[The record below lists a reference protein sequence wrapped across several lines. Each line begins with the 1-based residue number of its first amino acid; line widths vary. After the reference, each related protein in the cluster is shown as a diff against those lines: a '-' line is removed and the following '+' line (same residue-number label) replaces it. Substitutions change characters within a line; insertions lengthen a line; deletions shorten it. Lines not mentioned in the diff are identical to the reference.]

1 MQVCVYCA
9 SSGQIHPE
17 YFEATAALASE
28 LVKNDVKVVF
38 GGGSSGLMGQL
49 ADAVLAEGGKIKG
62 IMPQFM
68 NEVEW
73 GHQGV
78 SDFVYTQT
86 MHERKAKFLEG
97 TDALIA
103 LPGGTGT
110 FEELFEA
117 ITLKKLGQFTKPIIL
132 LNTRGYFEPFQ
143 QLMEHAISEGFMGNE
158 YREIWKLVASPEEVL
173 PAIHAMEI
181 WTKGLKEAAH
191 YRHGDG
197 N

>member
-9 SSGQIHPE
+9 SSGHIHPE
-17 YFEATAALASE
+17 YFEATSALAH
-28 LVKNDVKVVF
+28 LLAQNNVQVVF

-49 ADAVLAEGGKIKG
+49 ADSTLAAGGKIKG

-73 GHQGV
+73 GHTGV
-78 SDFVYTQT
+78 SDFIYTET

-103 LPGGTGT
+103 LPGGPGT

-117 ITLKKLGQFTKPIIL
+117 ITLKKLAQFTKPIVI
-132 LNTRGYFEPFQ
+132 LNTRGYFNAFRMLMQ
-143 QLMEHAISEGFMGNE
+143 QAVDEKFMPDE
-158 YREIWKLVASPEEVL
+158 LKFLYTIVDTPEEVL
-173 PAIHAMEI
+173 PAIHNAHS
-181 WTKGLKEAAH
+181 WNKGLKDAGSL
-191 YRHGDG
+191 R
-197 N
+197 

>member
-9 SSGQIHPE
+9 SSGQIHKD
-17 YFEATAALASE
+17 YFKATDHLAKE
-28 LVKNDVKVVF
+28 FVKSNISVVF

-49 ADAVLAEGGKIKG
+49 ADSVIESGGKIKG

-73 GHQGV
+73 GHRGV

-97 TDALIA
+97 TDALVA

-117 ITLKKLGQFTKPIIL
+117 ITLKKLGQFTKPIII
-132 LNTRGYFEPFQ
+132 LNTRNYYEPFR
-143 QLMEHAISEGFMGNE
+143 QLMDRTISEKFMSE
-158 YREIWKLVASPEEVL
+158 EHQALWTIVDEPEEVIS
-173 PAIHAMEI
+173 AII
-181 WTKGLKEAAH
+181 NTPDWKKGLDDAGKM
-191 YRHGDG
+191 R
-197 N
+197 

>member
-9 SSGQIHPE
+9 SSGRIHPD
-17 YFEATAALASE
+17 YFEATSRLAHL
-28 LVKNDVKVVF
+28 LVQSNIKVVF

-49 ADAVLAEGGKIKG
+49 ADSVLAAGGQIKG

-73 GHQGV
+73 GHRGV
-78 SDFVYTQT
+78 SDFVYTES

-103 LPGGTGT
+103 LPGGPGT

-117 ITLKKLGQFTKPIIL
+117 ITLKKLAQFTKPIII
-132 LNTRGYFEPFQ
+132 LNTRGYFNAFQ
-143 QLMEHAISEGFMGNE
+143 NLMQQAVEEQFMTDDLKFL
-158 YREIWKLVASPEEVL
+158 YTIVDLPEEVL
-173 PAIHAMEI
+173 PAIKDAHF
-181 WTKGLKEAAH
+181 WNKGLRDAGSL
-191 YRHGDG
+191 R
-197 N
+197 

>member
-9 SSGQIHPE
+9 SSGHIHPE
-17 YFEATAALASE
+17 YFEATARLAHL
-28 LVKNDVKVVF
+28 LVENEVKVVF

-49 ADAVLAEGGKIKG
+49 ADSVLAAGGQIKG

-73 GHQGV
+73 GHKGV

-103 LPGGTGT
+103 LPGGPGT

-117 ITLKKLGQFTKPIIL
+117 ITLKKLAQFTKPIVL
-132 LNTRGYFEPFQ
+132 LNTRGYFNAFDALMQ
-143 QLMEHAISEGFMGNE
+143 QAVEERFMSDDLLHL
-158 YREIWKLVASPEEVL
+158 YTIVSAPEEVL
-173 PAIHAMEI
+173 PAIHNAHA
-181 WTKGLKEAAH
+181 WNKGLQDAG
-191 YRHGDG
+191 RLR
-197 N
+197 

>member
-9 SSGQIHPE
+9 SSGRIHPD
-17 YFEATAALASE
+17 YFNATAKLAQE
-28 LVKNDVKVVF
+28 LVAHDFTVVF

-49 ADAVLAEGGKIKG
+49 ADSVLNAGGKIKG

-73 GHQGV
+73 GHKGV
-78 SDFVYTQT
+78 SDFTYTET

-103 LPGGTGT
+103 LPGGPGT

-117 ITLKKLGQFTKPIIL
+117 ITLKKLAQFTKPIVL
-132 LNTRGYFEPFQ
+132 LNTRNYFKPFTDLMQHAVNEKFMTDDLNELFTVVNEP
-143 QLMEHAISEGFMGNE
+143 EAVITAIQNAH
-158 YREIWKLVASPEEVL
+158 IWS
-173 PAIHAMEI
+173 
-181 WTKGLKEAAH
+181 KGLRDA
-191 YRHGDG
+191 G
-197 N
+197 NLR

>member
-9 SSGQIHPE
+9 SSAKIHE
-17 YFEATAALASE
+17 DYFKATDLLAKE
-28 LVKNDVKVVF
+28 LVKNGFSVVF

-49 ADAVLAEGGKIKG
+49 ADSVLDEGGKIKG

-73 GHQGV
+73 GHRGV

-117 ITLKKLGQFTKPIIL
+117 ITLKKLGQFTKPIII
-132 LNTRGYFEPFQ
+132 LNTRNYYEHFIK
-143 QLMEHAISEGFMGNE
+143 LMDQAILENFMSNDHQVL
-158 YREIWKLVASPEEVL
+158 WKLVNHPSEVV
-173 PAIHAMEI
+173 PAILNTPP
-181 WTKGLKEAAH
+181 WDKGLNDA
-191 YRHGDG
+191 RV
-197 N
+197 

>member
-9 SSGQIHPE
+9 SSGHIHSD
-17 YFEATAALASE
+17 YFEATSRLAHL
-28 LVKNDVKVVF
+28 LVDNDIKVVF

-49 ADAVLAEGGKIKG
+49 ADSVLAAGGQIKG

-73 GHQGV
+73 GHKGV

-103 LPGGTGT
+103 LPGGPGT

-117 ITLKKLGQFTKPIIL
+117 ITLKKLAQFTKPIVL
-132 LNTRGYFEPFQ
+132 LNTRGYFDVFNL
-143 QLMEHAISEGFMGNE
+143 LMQKAVEERFMPDELKHLYTIVN
-158 YREIWKLVASPEEVL
+158 RPEEVV
-173 PAIHAMEI
+173 PAIRAAHI
-181 WTKGLKEAAH
+181 WSKGLRDAGSL
-191 YRHGDG
+191 R
-197 N
+197 

>member
-9 SSGQIHPE
+9 SSGRIHPD
-17 YFEATAALASE
+17 YFNTTAKLAKE
-28 LVKNDVKVVF
+28 LVAHDFTVVF

-49 ADAVLAEGGKIKG
+49 ADSVLNAGGKIKG

-73 GHQGV
+73 GHKGV
-78 SDFVYTQT
+78 SDFTYTET

-103 LPGGTGT
+103 LPGGPGT

-117 ITLKKLGQFTKPIIL
+117 ITLKKLAQFTKPIVL
-132 LNTRGYFEPFQ
+132 LNTRNYFKPFID
-143 QLMEHAISEGFMGNE
+143 LMQHAVNEKFMTDDLNE
-158 YREIWKLVASPEEVL
+158 LFTVVDQPEAVITAIQNAHIWS
-173 PAIHAMEI
+173 
-181 WTKGLKEAAH
+181 KGLRDA
-191 YRHGDG
+191 G
-197 N
+197 NLR

>member
-1 MQVCVYCA
+1 MQVCIYCA
-9 SSGQIHPE
+9 SSAKIHND
-17 YFEATAALASE
+17 YFKATDLLAKE
-28 LVKNDVKVVF
+28 LVKNGFSIVF

-49 ADAVLAEGGKIKG
+49 ADSVLKAGGKIKG

-73 GHQGV
+73 GHRGV
-78 SDFVYTQT
+78 SNFIYTQT

-117 ITLKKLGQFTKPIIL
+117 ITLKKLGQFSKPIII
-132 LNTRGYFEPFQ
+132 LNTRNYYDPFIN
-143 QLMEHAISEGFMGNE
+143 LMEQAVNEKFFSDEHKAIWSVVNNPLDVVP
-158 YREIWKLVASPEEVL
+158 IILNTPLWD
-173 PAIHAMEI
+173 
-181 WTKGLKEAAH
+181 KGLNEAKV
-191 YRHGDG
+191 
-197 N
+197 

>member
-9 SSGQIHPE
+9 SSGHIHPE
-17 YFEATAALASE
+17 YFEATARLAHL
-28 LVKNDVKVVF
+28 LVENEVKVVF

-49 ADAVLAEGGKIKG
+49 ADSVLAAGGQIKG

-73 GHQGV
+73 GHKGV

-103 LPGGTGT
+103 LPGGPGT

-117 ITLKKLGQFTKPIIL
+117 ITLKKLAQFTKPIVL
-132 LNTRGYFEPFQ
+132 LNTRGYFNAFDALMQ
-143 QLMEHAISEGFMGNE
+143 QAVEERFMSDDLHHL
-158 YREIWKLVASPEEVL
+158 YTIVQTPEEVL
-173 PAIHAMEI
+173 PGIHSAHA
-181 WTKGLKEAAH
+181 WNKGLQDAG
-191 YRHGDG
+191 RLR
-197 N
+197 

>member
-9 SSGQIHPE
+9 SSGQINPV
-17 YFEATAALASE
+17 YFEATNHLARL
-28 LVKNDVKVVF
+28 LVEQNFHVVF

-49 ADAVLAEGGKIKG
+49 ADSVLANGGHIRG

-73 GHQGV
+73 GHKGV

-97 TDALIA
+97 TDAIIA
-103 LPGGTGT
+103 LPGGPGT

-117 ITLKKLGQFTKPIIL
+117 ITLKKLGQISTPIVV
-132 LNTRGYFEPFQ
+132 LNTNGYFNAFAL
-143 QLMEHAISEGFMGNE
+143 LMKQATEEKFMTDDGD
-158 YREIWKLVASPEEVL
+158 RIWKMVDNPDEVI
-173 PAIHAMEI
+173 PCIHSFENKKI
-181 WTKGLKEAAH
+181 ELKQAGTL
-191 YRHGDG
+191 R
-197 N
+197 

>member
-9 SSGQIHPE
+9 SSGKIHPD
-17 YFEATAALASE
+17 YFEATVALAKD
-28 LVKNDVKVVF
+28 LVKNNVQVVF

-49 ADAVLAEGGKIKG
+49 ADTVLDENGQIKG

-78 SDFVYTQT
+78 SDFTYTQT

-117 ITLKKLGQFTKPIIL
+117 ITLKKLGQFTKPIVL
-132 LNTRGYFEPFQ
+132 LNTRNYFEPFRM
-143 QLMEHAISEGFMGNE
+143 LMEHAITEGFMGTE
-158 YREIWKLVASPEEVL
+158 YREIWKLVNEPHEVL
-173 PAIHAMEI
+173 PVIHAMEI
-181 WTKGLKEAAH
+181 WTKGLKEAGH
-191 YRHGDG
+191 YRHGE
-197 N
+197 